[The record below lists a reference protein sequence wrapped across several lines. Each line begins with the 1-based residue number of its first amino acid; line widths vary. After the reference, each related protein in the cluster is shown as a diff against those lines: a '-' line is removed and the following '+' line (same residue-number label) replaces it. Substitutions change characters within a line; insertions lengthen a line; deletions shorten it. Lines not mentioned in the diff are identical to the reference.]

1 MMLMRRVRFF
11 LAAGAASLLS
21 SVAFAADLP
30 LAPPPYVPPPAA
42 DFGGWYLRG
51 DIGFSNQ
58 RVKNIAMA
66 DGRNAQ
72 LLSLNETTAFDAA
85 GVYGV
90 GIGYQFN
97 NWFRGDIVGQY
108 RGNSNFKGT
117 DLLTYP
123 VGGGPIGNGINN
135 YNATK
140 SEWLVMANG
149 YVDLGTWWCVTPFI
163 GAGVG
168 MARVTIANYTDIGA
182 VDNGGGPAIQSYASA
197 PSASKWNFAWAA
209 HAGLAYHVNPGL
221 TLELA
226 YSYVNLGSGTTGP
239 VSDYQ
244 GLTNGVPMQ
253 FHDITSHDLK
263 LGVRWD
269 LSSPPV
275 YALPPLIT
283 KG

>member
-1 MMLMRRVRFF
+1 MRSVKYL

-21 SVAFAADLP
+21 SAALAADLP
-30 LAPPPYVPPPAA
+30 PPPAYAPPPMEE
-42 DFGGWYLRG
+42 FGGWYLRG

-66 DGRNAQ
+66 DGRNAA
-72 LLSLNETTAFDAA
+72 LLSLQETTAFDTA
-85 GVYGV
+85 GIFGI

-97 NWFRGDIVGQY
+97 NWLRGDITGQY

-123 VGGGPIGNGINN
+123 AGGGVIGNGVNN

-149 YVDLGTWWCVTPFI
+149 YVDLGTWWCVTPYI
-163 GAGVG
+163 GAGIG
-168 MARVTIANYTDIGA
+168 MAQVTIANYTDVGS
-182 VDNGGGPAIQSYASA
+182 VNNNGGGFGTLPSYASA
-197 PSASKWNFAWAA
+197 PAASKWNVAWAL
-209 HAGLAYHVNPGL
+209 HTGLAYRVNPAM
-221 TLELA
+221 TVELG

-239 VSDYQ
+239 VSDYT
-244 GLTNGVPMQ
+244 GFTRGVPME
-253 FHDITSHDLK
+253 FHNITSHDLK

-269 LSSPPV
+269 LNSPPV
-275 YALPPLIT
+275 YAPAPLIT